1 MSTIQTDEWGENFR
15 GLGNVGVGQLKEESE
30 SNPPGG
36 GFLKGKKCRER
47 DRDAGVSWAFS
58 LTVTEPGKDFEAGY
72 FICLVNLEFL
82 CPSYRQIRN
91 VLDSALAWL

>member
-1 MSTIQTDEWGENFR
+1 MWGGAAKGGE
-15 GLGNVGVGQLKEESE
+15 E
-30 SNPPGG
+30 SNPQGRWFFKREKVQREG
-36 GFLKGKKCRER
+36 QRCWSFLGL
-47 DRDAGVSWAFS
+47 S

-91 VLDSALAWL
+91 VLGFLC

>member
-1 MSTIQTDEWGENFR
+1 M
-15 GLGNVGVGQLKEESE
+15 GQLKEERRVTPQE
-30 SNPPGG
+30 V

-58 LTVTEPGKDFEAGY
+58 LTVTELGKDFEAGY
-72 FICLVNLEFL
+72 FTCLVNMKFL

-91 VLDSALAWL
+91 VLDSALACVLSV